1 MKKKISLFVL
11 LFLLALTANFQTT
24 NAAAK
29 KNIYKIKVNK
39 LKNTVT
45 VYRHTKK
52 GKYKPY
58 KAFVCSSGKATPVGT
73 FSLGERYR
81 WHELMGPSYGQ
92 YCTRIY
98 RGFLFH
104 SVWYYKT
111 SKNTQS
117 YAQFNRLGTTASHGC
132 IRCCVADAKWVYDN
146 CNGSEITI
154 FDGVY
159 QSNEARKGPLGRK
172 ALTPLRGSKNFDPT
186 DPAYN

>member
-11 LFLLALTANFQTT
+11 LFLLVLTANFQTT

-73 FSLGERYR
+73 FSLREKYR
-81 WHELMGPSYGQ
+81 WHALLGPSYGQ

-98 RGFLFH
+98 GGFLFH
-104 SVWYYKT
+104 SVWYYQPK
-111 SKNTQS
+111 KNTQS
-117 YAQFNRLGTTASHGC
+117 YAQFNRLGTMASHGC
-132 IRCCVADAKWVYDN
+132 IRLKNDDLVKLSKFVD
-146 CNGSEITI
+146 
-154 FDGVY
+154 
-159 QSNEARKGPLGRK
+159 KGTVVVILPSRTDVLATLSK
-172 ALTPLRGSKNFDPT
+172 KENTPEKLFMYK
-186 DPAYN
+186 

>member
-11 LFLLALTANFQTT
+11 LFLLVLTANFQTT

-73 FSLGERYR
+73 FSLREKYR
-81 WHELMGPSYGQ
+81 WHALLGPSYGQ

-98 RGFLFH
+98 GGFCFIRYGIISQRKIH
-104 SVWYYKT
+104 SPMLSLIGWERWHLMDV
-111 SKNTQS
+111 S
-117 YAQFNRLGTTASHGC
+117 
-132 IRCCVADAKWVYDN
+132 D
-146 CNGSEITI
+146 
-154 FDGVY
+154 
-159 QSNEARKGPLGRK
+159 
-172 ALTPLRGSKNFDPT
+172 
-186 DPAYN
+186 

>member
-11 LFLLALTANFQTT
+11 LFLLVLTANFQTT

-73 FSLGERYR
+73 FSLREKYR
-81 WHELMGPSYGQ
+81 WHALLGPSYGQ

-98 RGFLFH
+98 GGFLFH
-104 SVWYYKT
+104 SVWYYQPK
-111 SKNTQS
+111 KNTQS
-117 YAQFNRLGTTASHGC
+117 YAQFNRLGTMASHGC
-132 IRCCVADAKWVYDN
+132 IRLTVADSKWIYDN
-146 CNGSEITI
+146 CPSGTKVVIYNS
-154 FDGVY
+154 
-159 QSNEARKGPLGRK
+159 PK
-172 ALTPLRGSKNFDPT
+172 ACLLYTSPSPRD
-186 DPAYN
+186 A

>member
-11 LFLLALTANFQTT
+11 LFLLVLTANFQTT

-29 KNIYKIKVNK
+29 KNTYKIKVNK

-73 FSLGERYR
+73 FSLGEKYR
-81 WHELMGPSYGQ
+81 WHALMGPSYGQ

-98 RGFLFH
+98 GSFLFH
-104 SVWYYKT
+104 SVWYYQPK
-111 SKNTQS
+111 KNTQS
-117 YAQFNRLGTTASHGC
+117 YAQN
-132 IRCCVADAKWVYDN
+132 I
-146 CNGSEITI
+146 
-154 FDGVY
+154 
-159 QSNEARKGPLGRK
+159 
-172 ALTPLRGSKNFDPT
+172 
-186 DPAYN
+186 